1 MATANESVFAHKAR
15 LYGFVRCGQLDEE
28 VLRALLPNGE
38 PLEYERQLWDYKLK
52 LPSLPSSRKPTAE
65 ELAEFNGAMAEV
77 MKDVAAFYN
86 SFGGYIVAGV
96 RNSPRDIVGFSD
108 GFDCDELNK
117 RFLAVTGQQV
127 ECCFRTFTTR
137 ETADKAIGILFIP
150 QRGYEKLPA
159 QFGKDAPQKPS
170 GKRPYGKGDIYF
182 RFADQCIRAESSEH
196 FAFLFAP
203 GKRAIQ
209 HIAIAQ
215 TPVPVMASNLAD
227 RDPGFIE
234 FVGREDYLASLWKW
248 FLDKYNSVKLLA
260 GIGGVGK
267 TTLAHEFCDQ
277 VASASP
283 FGFHRIIWLSAKRQF
298 YTAVNGQYVPS
309 SRVDFADVEDVLRTI
324 CLELGALEEDVPLDA
339 GREALMDRAIEALR
353 ILPALVVVDD
363 IDSLEPDLQQDLF
376 HTLISVFAHTA
387 GKSVVGSRAVLT
399 ARLDLGAA
407 PGQVLRVKGLDL
419 DDFCDFV
426 EITSAALS
434 LPAVVERNSKQIKR
448 FHEVTEGS
456 PTFASSVLRLVSLGE
471 TLDQALTKWKGADGE
486 DVRRFAFDREL
497 DQLPDSTRN
506 VLFALCVLTQS
517 TLAELSTVLSR
528 SVQQVRDDFAEL
540 RKYHLLSHADVNLP
554 GGALVTIPGSIRMMR
569 DLLRLKVRNPKKI
582 EADCVRARKAAPV
595 VRSDL
600 GPEIR
605 RVTDLWNQGQST
617 DALDVAELLDRK
629 YENRD
634 IKCLLGRAYQMTA
647 PPDFKKSEIALRKA
661 HELGCQR
668 AELLPLWVTAKS
680 ELGDWIGLLEITKYT
695 ESKIPVTDILLGRA
709 DAYQQ
714 LAEMDRRAGNL
725 RSAAQRYAEGG
736 REIDDVLKRSR
747 AARQSLQL
755 KQFRREFLISH
766 VELIERTTADAN
778 DYLDVW
784 LAAVLCYDCFV
795 RSPRI
800 IRLGAGRLSEWWA
813 AVERRDSS
821 SAKSQRVLE
830 IQLKRL
836 RDIIVGLRAA
846 DSTDATMMEE
856 LESIASDLDRR
867 AALYYQ

>member
-1 MATANESVFAHKAR
+1 M
-15 LYGFVRCGQLDEE
+15 DEE

-52 LPSLPSSRKPTAE
+52 LPSLASSRKPTAE

-117 RFLAVTGQQV
+117 RFLAATGQQV

-137 ETADKAIGILFIP
+137 ETADRAVGILFIP

-159 QFGKDAPQKPS
+159 QFGKDAPEKPS

-203 GKRAIQ
+203 GKRAI
-209 HIAIAQ
+209 HHMAMAQ
-215 TPVPVMASNLAD
+215 TPVAVMASNLAD

-234 FVGREDYLASLWKW
+234 FVGREDYLGSLWKW

-324 CLELGALEEDVPLDA
+324 CLELGALQEDVPLEA
-339 GREALMDRAIEALR
+339 GREALMDRAIDALR

-376 HTLISVFAHTA
+376 HTLISLFAHTA

-426 EITSAALS
+426 EVTSAALS
-434 LPAVVERNSKQIKR
+434 LPSVAERNSKQIKR

-497 DQLPDSTRN
+497 DQLPDATRN

-605 RVTDLWNQGQST
+605 RVTDLWNLGQSS

-629 YENRD
+629 YQNRD
-634 IKCLLGRAYQMTA
+634 IKCLLGRAYQMTV

-680 ELGDWIGLLEITKYT
+680 ELGDWTGLLEITKFT
-695 ESKIPVTDILLGRA
+695 EDKIPASDILINRA

-755 KQFRREFLISH
+755 KQFRREVLISH
-766 VELIERTTADAN
+766 VELIERTTAGAN

-830 IQLKRL
+830 IQLRRL
-836 RDIIVGLRAA
+836 RDIIVSLRAA
-846 DSTDATMMEE
+846 DSTDAITMEE

-867 AALYYQ
+867 SALYTQ